1 MPPALKGSFTA
12 NGAGGNKLTVIPALG
27 AVLVVRTRTP
37 PGAKQGKAFISNEAW
52 SRLLVEF
59 ATAMSPRPGAR

>member
-1 MPPALKGSFTA
+1 MPALKGSFA
-12 NGAGGNKLTVIPALG
+12 AIGRGGNKLTVIPALG

-37 PGAKQGKAFISNEAW
+37 PGAKQGKALMSNEAS
-52 SRLLVEF
+52 SRLPVEF